1 MNLMLADRTEA
12 IRVEQQQEC
21 WRRIWQDVVDQTEG
35 TQLREFDKVADLY
48 RVLDAVER
56 SYREQKV
63 AEWQGDHYELV

>member
-1 MNLMLADRTEA
+1 MGGLRQLSELPDK
-12 IRVEQQQEC
+12 C
-21 WRRIWQDVVDQTEG
+21 WTKKPNQTEG